1 MVEVVPELHR
11 VGCASITARRG
22 GLVAS
27 MALHLGVSIT
37 RHPKRHFAHI
47 ELKASFMGDLDLG
60 RGTPSMVACLF
71 CPWNRYV
78 LSRITI
84 AISIDCQTDIHG
96 YREGRTS

>member
-37 RHPKRHFAHI
+37 RHPEGLFAHI
-47 ELKASFMGDLDLG
+47 ELKASFMGDLDVG

-71 CPWNRYV
+71 CPWNRCLEPNHSHNKQR
-78 LSRITI
+78 LSNRHTW
-84 AISIDCQTDIHG
+84 
-96 YREGRTS
+96 R